1 MVKSFQGVRRAEPK
15 KDPVQPIHVKDFMT
29 PKSKLFTFHPEQTM
43 DEVIAILIK
52 KKISGGPVIDDAG
65 SLVGIISE
73 GDCLKEVVRGKY
85 TNTPSLHG
93 KVKEHMASN
102 VKTMDPELNI
112 FDAAGMFLEM
122 KLRRFPVLKDGKLL
136 GQISQ
141 RDVMRAVQNLKD
153 STW

>member
-15 KDPVQPIHVKDFMT
+15 KSPTQPVHVKDYMT
-29 PKSKLFTFHPEQTM
+29 PKSKLFTFNPEQTM
-43 DEVIAILIK
+43 DGVIDTLIK
-52 KKISGGPVIDDAG
+52 KKISGGPVIDDNGA
-65 SLVGIISE
+65 LVGIISE
-73 GDCLKEVVRGKY
+73 GDCLKEVVKGKY

-93 KVKEHMASN
+93 KVKDHMAEN

-112 FDAAGMFLEM
+112 FEAAGMFLEM

>member
-1 MVKSFQGVRRAEPK
+1 MVKSFQGVRKAEPK
-15 KDPVQPIHVKDFMT
+15 KDPTQPVHVKDYMT

-43 DEVIAILIK
+43 DEVISILIK

-65 SLVGIISE
+65 ALVGIISE

-85 TNTPSLHG
+85 TNTPALHG
-93 KVKEHMASN
+93 KVKEHMAAN

-122 KLRRFPVLKDGKLL
+122 KLRRFPVLRDGKLL